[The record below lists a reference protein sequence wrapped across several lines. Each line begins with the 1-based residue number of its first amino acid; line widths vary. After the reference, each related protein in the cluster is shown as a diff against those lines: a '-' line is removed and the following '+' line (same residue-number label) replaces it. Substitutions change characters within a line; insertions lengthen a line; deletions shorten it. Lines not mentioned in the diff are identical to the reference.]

1 MEYKNRKI
9 PESMYIQDDR
19 LVKYISAIRY
29 MSVPMA
35 KRHKLDPKD
44 RESILLRLQELLMAN
59 SGEDAYEEAFKLL
72 VGKLYDELTSGN
84 LAESRFATKKT
95 ATLTRQSINELLR
108 NVDERWPGTLE
119 SPTTGLSD
127 DHLAVCVAEIA
138 PLRLLDKNIE
148 IIDDLFEHLV
158 SADAK
163 GNKGQYFTP
172 RHVIDFAVQLLKPRP
187 GETIVDPSCGSGG
200 FLVHALNYSRNHFQN
215 TNPRNETEL
224 WGFDFDPRAVRV
236 ARTLMRIAGVET
248 PNVYALN
255 SLVKLR
261 SQELLFADDDLD
273 EEASTAVPTIE
284 TVLDKKNGVAF
295 DGFDVLFANPPFAG
309 EIRETHIL
317 NSYECGEG
325 REAIERDA
333 LFFERCIELVRPGG
347 RFAIVLPHNKLAGS
361 TWSDLRRWVMRRAKI
376 SIVVGLPRPTFMPHT
391 HQKTALI
398 VGEKRLRVLSHS
410 PKEEEIMFA
419 VSDEIG
425 KDNTGRLKIR
435 PGANDFASMWERAD
449 HDLQTILDDYAVYAA
464 SREVA

>member
-1 MEYKNRKI
+1 
-9 PESMYIQDDR
+9 
-19 LVKYISAIRY
+19 
-29 MSVPMA
+29 MA
-35 KRHKLDPKD
+35 KRHKLDPNS

-72 VGKLYDELTSGN
+72 VSKLYDEMTATC
-84 LAESRFATKKT
+84 LADRRFTKMKT
-95 ATLTRQSINELLR
+95 AAQTKQNINTLLES
-108 NVDERWPGTLE
+108 VAERWPGTLLSTE
-119 SPTTGLSD
+119 TGLSD
-127 DHLAVCVAEIA
+127 DHLEVCVSEIA
-138 PLRLLDKNIE
+138 TLSLLDQNIE

-163 GNKGQYFTP
+163 GSKGQYFTP
-172 RHVIDFAVQLLKPRP
+172 RHVIDFAVQLMAPRA

-200 FLVHALNYSRNHFQN
+200 FLVHALNYSRANATATSAKQ
-215 TNPRNETEL
+215 ETKL

-236 ARTLMRIAGVET
+236 ARTLMRIAGIEQ

-255 SLVKLR
+255 SLVKPR
-261 SQELLFADDDLD
+261 SQELLFAADKADAATDAAAPTV
-273 EEASTAVPTIE
+273 EA
-284 TVLDKKNGVAF
+284 VLKEMIGPSF

-317 NSYECGEG
+317 NSYDVGIG
-325 REAIERDA
+325 RDAIERDA

-361 TWSDLRRWVMRRAKI
+361 SWSKLRKWVLRRAKI

-391 HQKTALI
+391 HQKTALV
-398 VGEKRLRVLSHS
+398 VGEKRLQATPHP
-410 PKEEEIMFA
+410 PKSEQIVFA

-425 KDNTGRLKIR
+425 KDNTGRLLVR

-449 HDLQTILDDYAVYAA
+449 HDLQSILDDYAAHMT
-464 SREVA
+464 SREIA